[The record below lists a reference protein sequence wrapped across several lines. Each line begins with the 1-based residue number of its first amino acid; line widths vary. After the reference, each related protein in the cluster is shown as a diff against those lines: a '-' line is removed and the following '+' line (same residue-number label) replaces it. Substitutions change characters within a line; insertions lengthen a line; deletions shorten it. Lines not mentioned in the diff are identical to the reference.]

1 MSENN
6 RLKNKYIRSEYS
18 GTQFYET
25 LNINNEN
32 LELSSQSS
40 NNRKAFSKY
49 EQINIKNQFEYASD
63 DTEIDSLI

>member
-1 MSENN
+1 MSENH
-6 RLKNKYIRSEYS
+6 RLKNKYIGSEYS
-18 GTQFYET
+18 GT
-25 LNINNEN
+25 NEN